1 MPGKYTLGELMRLTG
16 LEVKAVR
23 QVAAA
28 GDSDAGGSDRKQN
41 RIHDRAEQR
50 WERNASAALSLLQ
63 SADNE
68 LARAEAALRA
78 AKGSDK
84 AAARRTRND
93 ARDKQRRADRAAR
106 KYT

>member
-1 MPGKYTLGELMRLTG
+1 MPGRYTLGELIRVTG
-16 LEVKAVR
+16 LEIRAIHRVGV
-23 QVAAA
+23 A
-28 GDSDAGGSDRKQN
+28 GDSDAAGDTRPQE
-41 RIHDRAEQR
+41 RIHARAQARWDRDAG
-50 WERNASAALSLLQ
+50 AALDLLRT
-63 SADNE
+63 ADSE
-68 LARAEAALRA
+68 LSRAEAALRA